1 MNVYTDRIVLEGLE
15 FFGRHGV
22 YAEEGKL
29 GARFVVDL
37 ELRLNLAGIADT
49 VKDTVDYGR
58 VYATVREAV
67 TGVRFYLIEALANHI
82 AARLL
87 AEHTRL
93 DGLTVR
99 IHKPHAPLP
108 GVFRD
113 VFAEVRRDRE

>member
-1 MNVYTDRIVLEGLE
+1 MNAYTDRIVLEGLE

-87 AEHTRL
+87 AEHARL

>member
-87 AEHTRL
+87 AEHARL